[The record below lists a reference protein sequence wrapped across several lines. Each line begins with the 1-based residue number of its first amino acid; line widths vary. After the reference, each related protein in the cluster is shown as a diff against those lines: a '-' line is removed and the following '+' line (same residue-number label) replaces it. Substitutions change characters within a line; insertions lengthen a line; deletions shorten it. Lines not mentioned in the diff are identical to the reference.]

1 MRYLSG
7 VLFLKIVVTTALWF
21 CPLLLF
27 PILILEKIG
36 FPTSPSAIFLRL
48 LGMAYGALL
57 VSYVFGLVDTLH
69 GRYPRS
75 TVWAGIVSNGGAFLL
90 LSIGAFQGTWA
101 AWGACARIVMWT
113 SLAATGLIS
122 AGLIVFGPYGRHS
135 PSNSVL
141 KHET

>member
-7 VLFLKIVVTTALWF
+7 LLFLKIVVTTLLWF
-21 CPLLLF
+21 GPLLLF
-27 PILILEKIG
+27 PIPLLEKMG
-36 FPTSPSAIFLRL
+36 FPTCPSTNFLRL

-75 TVWAGIVSNGGAFLL
+75 TVWTGIVSNGGAFLL
-90 LSIGAFQGTWA
+90 LAIGALQGIWA
-101 AWGACARIVMWT
+101 AWGAPARIVMWA

-122 AGLIVFGPYGRHS
+122 AGLIAFGPYGRHS
-135 PSNSVL
+135 PSEQRA
-141 KHET
+141 ET